1 MKFILS
7 KALFVFIT
15 IGLFSCNKVDK
26 KEKEV
31 PPVSFHKKYMN
42 EIDSIPL
49 RKEVPGMENMILV
62 KGGAFLMG
70 ATTDQGRDDERPLH
84 KESVSDFYIDATEVT
99 NAQFAAFVNATGY
112 VTTAERPV
120 DANHIAAISGV
131 DPKTINTEPAAL
143 VFNGNPSMWWEVK
156 KGASWKRP
164 QGPDSSI
171 EGKENYPVVQISW
184 YDAMA
189 YCKWAGKRLPT
200 EEEYEYVARNGG
212 KRTKYTWGDDFN
224 EAAVYANFH
233 QGSFPSENLKED
245 HFEGLAP
252 VKSFKKNEL
261 GVYDIAG
268 NVWEWTLNSYFP
280 DGYQRKVNFE
290 KPLLAEDTS
299 IHQQKVI
306 RGGSFLCNES
316 YCSGYRT
323 SARMSSSP
331 DTGLEHLGFR
341 CVKDIN

>member
-1 MKFILS
+1 MNIKII
-7 KALFVFIT
+7 KALFAFVAV
-15 IGLFSCNKVDK
+15 GLFSCHKVEK
-26 KEKEV
+26 KDEEK
-31 PPVSFHKKYMN
+31 PSLSFHEKYMN
-42 EIDSIPL
+42 EIDTITP
-49 RKEVPGMENMILV
+49 RKNISSTENMILI

-99 NAQFAAFVNATGY
+99 NAKFKEFVNATGY

-120 DANHIAAISGV
+120 DAEHIAAISGV
-131 DPKTINTEPAAL
+131 DPKTINTDPAAL
-143 VFNGNPSMWWEVK
+143 VFNGNPNMWWEVK
-156 KGASWKRP
+156 KGANWKHP
-164 QGPDSSI
+164 QGPESSI
-171 EGKENYPVVQISW
+171 EEKDNYPVVQISW

-200 EEEYEYVARNGG
+200 EEECEYVARNGG
-212 KRTKYTWGDDFN
+212 KRIKYTWGDDFSKAK
-224 EAAVYANFH
+224 EYTNFH
-233 QGSFPSENLKED
+233 QGSFPSNNVKED
-245 HFEGLAP
+245 NFEGLAP

-268 NVWEWTLNSYFP
+268 NVWEWTLNSYFT
-280 DGYQRKVNFE
+280 DGYQKKVNFE
-290 KPLLAEDTS
+290 KPLFAEDNS
-299 IHQQKVI
+299 IYQRKVI

-341 CVKDIN
+341 CVKATK